1 MHKWKLN
8 WKRSARVEGKSVY
21 LTNWHLSMRVSST
34 VLGSNS
40 SMF

>member
-8 WKRSARVEGKSVY
+8 WKRIARVEGKSVC
-21 LTNWHLSMRVSST
+21 LTNWYLSMHVCST
-34 VLGSNS
+34 VLDSNS

>member
-8 WKRSARVEGKSVY
+8 WKRIGRVERKSVY
-21 LTNWHLSMRVSST
+21 LTDLTLSMHVCST
-34 VLGSNS
+34 VLDSNS